1 MWLYCK
7 QDGSRRKWSQS
18 HQRNKTRLNC
28 CGSGATS
35 AKTETSTTLALP
47 SRELHSSPATE
58 GGELGGGGSPVGAGA
73 GFSDVNLGGSP
84 PRLSWA
90 YRNSPPRHTVLRK
103 PQAEPQLMGRKHTR
117 RCRCQHAPLCRVPTA
132 DPGETQRGPFCFH
145 APSFPADSGV
155 NLTKTVC
162 ELSVSLAWR
171 VPERRG
177 DWGVGVVRSDEAAGL
192 RLICKSWLSSTPLS
206 RPLFSFLENLKT

>member
-84 PRLSWA
+84 P
-90 YRNSPPRHTVLRK
+90 PPVLGLQEFPSSSHCSEETAGRATADGAEAHT
-103 PQAEPQLMGRKHTR
+103 
-117 RCRCQHAPLCRVPTA
+117 PLPVPTRSSLPSSHCR
-132 DPGETQRGPFCFH
+132 PGRNTER
-145 APSFPADSGV
+145 AV
-155 NLTKTVC
+155 L
-162 ELSVSLAWR
+162 LS
-171 VPERRG
+171 
-177 DWGVGVVRSDEAAGL
+177 
-192 RLICKSWLSSTPLS
+192 C
-206 RPLFSFLENLKT
+206 PLFSSWLRCKPNKDSLWAVSQPSVTGTGAKGRLGRRGCAFWRGCRTPADL